1 MECTLTV
8 LVTIFST
15 NCCPHVLIM
24 SGKGDVCTDEGPK
37 DKENRE
43 VTSLEKVEVLDK
55 LDR

>member
-1 MECTLTV
+1 
-8 LVTIFST
+8 
-15 NCCPHVLIM
+15 M
-24 SGKGDVCTDEGPK
+24 SGKGDVCTDVGPK